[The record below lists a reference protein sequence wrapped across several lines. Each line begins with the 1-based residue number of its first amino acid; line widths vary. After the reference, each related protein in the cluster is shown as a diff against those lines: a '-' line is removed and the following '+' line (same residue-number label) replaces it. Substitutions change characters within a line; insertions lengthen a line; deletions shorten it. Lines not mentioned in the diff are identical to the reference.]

1 MDMYMKSAL
10 WDFFLLPKGSSM
22 VRRRI
27 DAKNTVLLNY
37 ESHAA
42 TLSSQTHKREV
53 GEMETEWGG
62 GGQSEKDRDR
72 GSFFFFFLRH
82 LSQSHE
88 MWDDIQTWRQIAMT

>member
-1 MDMYMKSAL
+1 
-10 WDFFLLPKGSSM
+10 M

-53 GEMETEWGG
+53 GEMEGEWGEDS
-62 GGQSEKDRDR
+62 QRKTEIED
-72 GSFFFFFLRH
+72 FFFSHH
-82 LSQSHE
+82 LSGSRE